1 MTKRFFFVISVLLI
15 LSVTAAFAGGG
26 RQSGQAAA
34 GGGGTANQVTIDWYW
49 VENLEEPDND
59 LISEEISKI
68 ALQKINAKVQM
79 HVFDWGSWGTKIDL
93 MLASGEKVDLVSTV
107 ALPYHQMIAK
117 DYFLPLDDLYAAY
130 GKDMARYMI
139 EYNLEGCR
147 VNGKLYAIPTP
158 KEAGGAYGYVIR
170 KDYVDATGV
179 DLSTVKTMEDMTS
192 VWAKF
197 KAYNPNFAIY
207 NNSSAFLDLMGFQVL
222 GDGPGRIY
230 KNDRAEVVNE
240 YEHPAFQS
248 IAKLWHEWYQAGYIN
263 RETATPNFAH
273 TAALRDDK
281 IQAIGG
287 QSKNGIEAEV
297 SAGIGGK
304 YEYTKVIL
312 QPPVALT
319 FTGYECAF
327 AIPRSAP
334 NPERSMMFLNL
345 LMSDPQIHNLANF
358 GIEGRNYRTLPD
370 GRIDFPQ
377 GVDPANLTYIP
388 NVIWEN
394 GNAFI
399 SKWWSTYPVDHVARL
414 RAYNATV
421 APSVALGYSFDA
433 DPVKAEIGASANVYE
448 EFRYTVLSGAQPLES
463 YYPRMMQQYRA
474 AGIDRI
480 IAEKQ
485 RQLAAWLAAK
495 K

>member
-1 MTKRFFFVISVLLI
+1 MKRLFSMISVLLI

-26 RQSGQAAA
+26 RQSQSGQAA
-34 GGGGTANQVTIDWYW
+34 GGDASRQVTVDWYW
-49 VENLEEPDND
+49 VGNQEEPDND
-59 LISEEISKI
+59 LISGEISK
-68 ALQKINAKVQM
+68 LTQQKINAKVQM
-79 HVFDWGSWGTKIDL
+79 HTFDWGSYLTKIDL
-93 MLASGEKVDLVSTV
+93 MIASGEKVDLVSTTM
-107 ALPYHQMIAK
+107 LPFHQMVAK
-117 DYFLPLDDLYAAY
+117 DYFIPLDELYATY
-130 GKDMARYMI
+130 GKDMAQYMI
-139 EYNLEGCR
+139 DYNLEGCR

-158 KEAGGAYGYVIR
+158 KEAGGCYGYVIR

-179 DLSTVKTMEDMTS
+179 DLSKVKTLEDMTPI
-192 VWAKF
+192 WAKF
-197 KAYNPNFAIY
+197 KQYDPNFAIY
-207 NNSSAFLDLMGFQVL
+207 NNMVAYLDLMGFQVL

-230 KNDRAEVVNE
+230 KNDAPTVVNE
-240 YEHPAFQS
+240 YEHPAFQ
-248 IAKLWHEWYQAGYIN
+248 AAVKVWREWYEAGYIN
-263 RETATPNFAH
+263 RETATPGFAH

-287 QSKNGIEAEV
+287 QCKNGIEAEV

-304 YEYTKVIL
+304 YEFTKVII
-312 QPPVALT
+312 QPPIAVT

-327 AIPRSAP
+327 AIPRTCP
-334 NPERSMMFLNL
+334 NPERVMMFLNL

-358 GIEGRNYRTLPD
+358 GIEGRNYITLPD
-370 GRIDFPQ
+370 GRIDFPP
-377 GVDPANLTYIP
+377 GVAASSLTYIP
-388 NVIWEN
+388 NVVWEN

-421 APSVALGYSFDA
+421 QPSVALGFSFDA
-433 DPVKAEIGASANVYE
+433 EPVKAEIGACANVE
-448 EFRYTVLSGAQPLES
+448 NEFKYAVLSGAQPPES
-463 YYPRMMQQYRA
+463 YLPRMLQQYKA

-485 RQLAAWLAAK
+485 RQLAAWVASK

>member
-1 MTKRFFFVISVLLI
+1 MISVLLI

-26 RQSGQAAA
+26 RQSGQAA
-34 GGGGTANQVTIDWYW
+34 GGDTSRQVTIDWYW
-49 VENLEEPDND
+49 VENLEEADND
-59 LISEEISKI
+59 LISAEISK
-68 ALQKINAKVQM
+68 LTQQKINAKVQM
-79 HVFDWGSWGTKIDL
+79 HVFDWGSYPTKIDL
-93 MLASGEKVDLVSTV
+93 MIASGEKVDLISTTS
-107 ALPYHQMIAK
+107 LPFHQMIAK
-117 DYFLPLDDLYAAY
+117 DYYLPLDELYANY
-130 GKDMARYMI
+130 GKDMAQYMI

-158 KEAGGAYGYVIR
+158 KEAGGCYGYVIR

-179 DLSTVKTMEDMTS
+179 DLSLAKTLEDMTAI
-192 VWAKF
+192 WAKF
-197 KAYNPNFAIY
+197 KAYDPNFSLY
-207 NNSSAFLDLMGFQVL
+207 NNSGAFLDLMGFQVL

-230 KNDRAEVVNE
+230 KNDTPAIVNE
-240 YEHPAFQS
+240 YEHPAFQAA
-248 IAKLWHEWYQAGYIN
+248 AKLWNEWYEAGYIN
-263 RETATPNFAH
+263 KETASTNFAH

-304 YEYTKVIL
+304 YEFTKVIL
-312 QPPVALT
+312 QPPIALT

-327 AIPRSAP
+327 AIPRTSA
-334 NPERSMMFLNL
+334 NPERTMMFLNL
-345 LMSDPQIHNLANF
+345 LMSDKEIHNLANF
-358 GIEGRNYRTLPD
+358 GIEGRNYITLPD
-370 GRIDFPQ
+370 GRIDFPS
-377 GVDPANLTYIP
+377 GVDPASLTYIP
-388 NVIWEN
+388 NVVWEN

-421 APSVALGYSFDA
+421 QPSVALGFSFDA
-433 DPVKAEIGASANVYE
+433 EPVKAEIGACANVDS
-448 EFRYTVLSGAQPLES
+448 EFKYTILSGAQPPES
-463 YYPRMMQQYRA
+463 YYPRMLQQYKA
-474 AGIDRI
+474 AGIDKV

-495 K
+495 R